1 MKELKALENTLS
13 HLKTRNSNLREG
25 FLNKGVNNED
35 RQQKDAIEDQCRAA
49 SENLFKKKKDLQKVQ
64 KEYE

>member
-35 RQQKDAIEDQCRAA
+35 RQQ
-49 SENLFKKKKDLQKVQ
+49 
-64 KEYE
+64 